1 MKKLTIFLIFCVIS
15 FSVLAEGLEPIP
27 ALSGRVTDI
36 TATLS
41 PEEIIFIEQILVGLD
56 SSTTCELVVLIIP
69 TTGSETIEEYSMRV
83 AEEWKIGKKEQDNGV
98 ILLIAKE
105 DREVRIEVGYGLEA
119 ILTDLSSMRV
129 IDSYIVPDFKNGDF
143 YGGIYSGVGQI
154 SGIVKGEINYEFD
167 YLKEV
172 NVEYEVE
179 VEEEGHKSLMSRYP
193 GTGFLLMMFC
203 FLIPIL
209 PLFFL
214 DKSKTTVII
223 TSIIPVIYVILV
235 AFFWGGLFMIIP
247 LMITPLFISVFSV
260 VLKLTHKG
268 KGKINFFSGGG
279 SSNYSSSNSSY
290 GSSFNSSSY
299 GSSNSSY
306 SSGSSYS
313 GGGGSFGGGGAS
325 GSW

>member
-119 ILTDLSSMRV
+119 ILTDGSSKRI
-129 IDSYIVPDFKNGDF
+129 IDNYIVPDFKNGDF

-154 SGIVKGEINYEFD
+154 SGILKGEIDYVLD
-167 YLKEV
+167 YLKEI

-179 VEEEGHKSLMSRYP
+179 IEHKSLMSKYP
-193 GTGFLLMMFC
+193 NIGFLLMMIG

-209 PLFFL
+209 PIFFMN
-214 DKSKTTVII
+214 KSKAVVII
-223 TSIIPVIYVILV
+223 TSIIPIIFVILV
-235 AFFWGGLFMIIP
+235 GFYWESSVIVITLIFFPIIVSLFTII
-247 LMITPLFISVFSV
+247 T
-260 VLKLTHKG
+260 KLTHKG
-268 KGKINFFSGGG
+268 KGKINFFTGG
-279 SSNYSSSNSSY
+279 SSTYNSSNSSSY
-290 GSSFNSSSY
+290 SSSSY
-299 GSSNSSY
+299 SSSSSSY

-325 GSW
+325 GGW